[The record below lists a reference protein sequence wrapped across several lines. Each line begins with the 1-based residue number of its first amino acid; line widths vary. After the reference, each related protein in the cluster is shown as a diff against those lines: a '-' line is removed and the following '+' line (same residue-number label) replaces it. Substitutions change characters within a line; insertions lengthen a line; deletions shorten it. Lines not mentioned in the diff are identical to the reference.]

1 MNKYL
6 LFVCAACLLAACEKP
21 FIIDTGEDDESVVAP
36 GDGRP
41 VGEVLWAE
49 NDTAR
54 FYLQGVELC
63 DVVLTYSHTPSMLI
77 TNPLY
82 RLPTKLEASEV
93 LRYANLSDS
102 CWMSKQRILC
112 VDDLSGNYYTFVPHS
127 NVTKAGMKTKYC
139 ILPMRSERMS
149 EEGHVGITVN
159 DEWE

>member
-1 MNKYL
+1 MKKYL
-6 LFVCAACLLAACEKP
+6 LFVCAACLLACEKP
-21 FIIDTGEDDESVVAP
+21 VISDVTEDDDQVVAP
-36 GDGRP
+36 GDGKP

-63 DVVLTYSHTPSMLI
+63 DVVLTYSPTPSVLI

-82 RLPTKLEASEV
+82 RLPTKSEASEV

-139 ILPMRSERMS
+139 ILPMRSERKS

>member
-1 MNKYL
+1 MKKFML
-6 LFVCAACLLAACEKP
+6 LLSVCALAGCEKP
-21 FIIDTGEDDESVVAP
+21 YIADAGEDDEQVVSP
-36 GDGRP
+36 DDGKP

-63 DVVLTYSHTPSMLI
+63 DVVLTYTPTPSVLI

-82 RLPTKLEASEV
+82 RLPTKLEAAEV
-93 LRYANLSDS
+93 LRYADLSDS

-139 ILPMRSERMS
+139 ILPMRSERTS
-149 EEGHVGITVN
+149 EEGHVDITVN
-159 DEWE
+159 DKWE

>member
-1 MNKYL
+1 MNKFML
-6 LFVCAACLLAACEKP
+6 LLSVCALAACEKP
-21 FIIDTGEDDESVVAP
+21 YIADVGDDDDSVVP
-36 GDGRP
+36 GDVRP
-41 VGEVLWAE
+41 VSEVLWAE

-63 DVVLTYSHTPSMLI
+63 DVVLTYYPTPSVLI

-82 RLPTKLEASEV
+82 RLPTKLEAAEV
-93 LRYANLSDS
+93 LIFADLSDS

-112 VDDLSGNYYTFVPHS
+112 VDEQGNYYTFVPHS

-139 ILPMRSERMS
+139 ILPIRTERTS
-149 EEGHVGITVN
+149 EEEHVGITVN

>member
-1 MNKYL
+1 MKKYL

-21 FIIDTGEDDESVVAP
+21 FIADVGEDEPSVVVP
-36 GDGRP
+36 GDGKP

-63 DVVLTYSHTPSMLI
+63 DVVLTYSPTPSMLI
-77 TNPLY
+77 TGPLY
-82 RLPTKLEASEV
+82 RLPTKSEASEV

-112 VDDLSGNYYTFVPHS
+112 VDEQANYYTFVPHS

-139 ILPMRSERMS
+139 ILPMRSERTS
-149 EEGHVGITVN
+149 KEEHVGITVN

>member
-1 MNKYL
+1 MKKFML
-6 LFVCAACLLAACEKP
+6 LLSVCALAACEKP
-21 FIIDTGEDDESVVAP
+21 YIADVGEDNDQVVVP

-41 VGEVLWAE
+41 VGEVLWAK

-63 DVVLTYSHTPSMLI
+63 DVVLTYFPAPSMLI

-82 RLPTKLEASEV
+82 RLPTKLEAAEV
-93 LRYANLSDS
+93 LRYADLSDS

-139 ILPMRSERMS
+139 ILPMRSERTS
-149 EEGHVGITVN
+149 EEGHVDITVN
-159 DEWE
+159 DKWE

>member
-1 MNKYL
+1 MKKYL

-21 FIIDTGEDDESVVAP
+21 FIADVGEDDPSVVVP
-36 GDGRP
+36 GDGKP

-63 DVVLTYSHTPSMLI
+63 DVVLTYSPAPSMLI
-77 TNPLY
+77 TDPHY
-82 RLPTKLEASEV
+82 RLPTKLEAAEV

-112 VDDLSGNYYTFVPHS
+112 VDEQGKYYTFVPHS

>member
-6 LFVCAACLLAACEKP
+6 LFVCAACLLACEKP
-21 FIIDTGEDDESVVAP
+21 VISDVTEDDDQVVAP
-36 GDGRP
+36 GDGKP

-63 DVVLTYSHTPSMLI
+63 DVVMTYSPAPSMLI
-77 TNPLY
+77 TDPLY
-82 RLPTKLEASEV
+82 RLPTKSEASEV

-112 VDDLSGNYYTFVPHS
+112 VDEQGNYYTFVPHS
-127 NVTKAGMKTKYC
+127 NVSKAGMKTKYC
-139 ILPMRSERMS
+139 ILPMRSERTS
-149 EEGHVGITVN
+149 KEGHVDITVK
-159 DEWE
+159 DKWE

>member
-1 MNKYL
+1 MKIFN
-6 LFVCAACLLAACEKP
+6 VCCICCLLAACEKP
-21 FIIDTGEDDESVVAP
+21 CIIDTGEDEPSVVAP
-36 GDGRP
+36 GDGKP

-63 DVVLTYSHTPSMLI
+63 DVVLTYSPTPSVLI
-77 TNPLY
+77 TGPLY
-82 RLPTKLEASEV
+82 RLPTKSEATKKKKKD
-93 LRYANLSDS
+93 NQTDN

-112 VDDLSGNYYTFVPHS
+112 VDEQGKYYTFAPHS

-139 ILPMRSERMS
+139 ILPIRSERMS

>member
-1 MNKYL
+1 MKKYL

-21 FIIDTGEDDESVVAP
+21 FIADVGEDDPSVVVP
-36 GDGRP
+36 GDVRP

-54 FYLQGVELC
+54 FYLRGVELR
-63 DVVLTYSHTPSMLI
+63 DVVLTYSPTPSMLI
-77 TNPLY
+77 TNHRY
-82 RLPTKLEASEV
+82 RLPTKLEAAEV
-93 LRYANLSDS
+93 LRYADLSDS

-139 ILPMRSERMS
+139 ILPMRSERTS
-149 EEGHVGITVN
+149 EEGHVDITVN
-159 DEWE
+159 DKWE

>member
-1 MNKYL
+1 MKKYL
-6 LFVCAACLLAACEKP
+6 LFVYAACLLACEKP
-21 FIIDTGEDDESVVAP
+21 YIVGAGEDDPSVVVP
-36 GDGRP
+36 GEGRP

-63 DVVLTYSHTPSMLI
+63 DVVLTYSPSPSMLI

-82 RLPTKLEASEV
+82 RLPTKSEASEV
-93 LRYANLSDS
+93 LRYVELSDS

-112 VDDLSGNYYTFVPHS
+112 VGEQGNYYTFVPHS

-139 ILPMRSERMS
+139 ILPIRTERTS
-149 EEGHVGITVN
+149 EEEHVGITVN

>member
-1 MNKYL
+1 MKKYL
-6 LFVCAACLLAACEKP
+6 LLLMMCALAACEKP
-21 FIIDTGEDDESVVAP
+21 FIADVGEDDPSVVAP
-36 GDGRP
+36 GDGKP

-63 DVVLTYSHTPSMLI
+63 DVVLTYSPTPSMLI

-82 RLPTKLEASEV
+82 RLPTKSEAAEV

-139 ILPMRSERMS
+139 ILPIRSERMS

>member
-1 MNKYL
+1 MKKYL
-6 LFVCAACLLAACEKP
+6 LLLMMCALSACEKP
-21 FIIDTGEDDESVVAP
+21 YIADVGEDDPSVVVP
-36 GDGRP
+36 GDGKP

-54 FYLQGVELC
+54 FYLQGVELY
-63 DVVLTYSHTPSMLI
+63 DVVLTYSPAPSMLI

-93 LRYANLSDS
+93 LRYAELSDS

-139 ILPMRSERMS
+139 ILPMRSERTS
-149 EEGHVGITVN
+149 EDGHVDITVN
-159 DEWE
+159 DKWE

>member
-1 MNKYL
+1 MKKFIL
-6 LFVCAACLLAACEKP
+6 LLSVCALAACEKP
-21 FIIDTGEDDESVVAP
+21 YIADVGEDDPSVVAP
-36 GDGRP
+36 GDGKP

-63 DVVLTYSHTPSMLI
+63 DVVLTYSHAPSMLI

-82 RLPTKLEASEV
+82 RLPTKLEAAEI
-93 LRYANLSDS
+93 LRYSDLSDS

-127 NVTKAGMKTKYC
+127 NVTKAGLKTKYC
-139 ILPMRSERMS
+139 ILPMRSERTS
-149 EEGHVGITVN
+149 EEGHVDITVN
-159 DEWE
+159 DKWE